1 MKILSHKNINL
12 HSASTPGGLLSIQAK
27 RNLIVPD
34 DVADHPAFQWLQD
47 DGTIVVFPDDIQE
60 QREAELARMLAA
72 HPGFEATLNDARISG
87 SPLQLVEAEI
97 VKAETEKTED
107 ETESES
113 DEDGSEEESED
124 SEDET
129 EEEIEE

>member
-1 MKILSHKNINL
+1 MKILSHKDVNL
-12 HSASTPGGLLSIQAK
+12 HSPSTPGGLLKVHAK
-27 RNLIVPD
+27 RNQIVPD

-47 DGTIVVFPDDIQE
+47 DSTIVVFPDDIQE

-97 VKAETEKTED
+97 VKAE
-107 ETESES
+107 SES